1 MSDNETQPIPSSL
14 PTTTSPSEDAM
25 STTTPI
31 TSAMTPIQGSNA
43 FEQHIQVD
51 PSQPIDLSV
60 TNASGRVEVVATE
73 TRTIHVIVN
82 RTDGQHEDEP
92 EIVVSVNGNQ
102 VSVRPSWMAASGI
115 SGFAKKLKDQLQN
128 GLNTNDWK
136 FEGLKFTPD
145 LDYNIW
151 VEVPRNQVDGSRF
164 AVKTASGRATV
175 KGLRDSVSIA
185 TASGRI
191 DAGNLD
197 GQIAAHTASGSISLA
212 NITGKLEANTA
223 SGSISLQGGEA
234 WTTLRSV
241 SGKVAIDRFTLKNAR
256 ITTVSGGIQGAAI
269 FNNTTDYQFESVSGS
284 IKMDVVAPVDS
295 TTTLEFKSMSG
306 SAKPNG
312 FVMTGK
318 NAWSIGSG
326 PQGPALK
333 ARTVSGSLKLDA
345 HPESSIPTRHDAP
358 PQPTFVM
365 TDNEADET
373 TAPFTRSSVAPV
385 PPVPPVPPAAPFGA
399 RSEHQQPGQPAEPM
413 FTPPAD
419 WPDWIKAT
427 ARSVEETARHVVTSF
442 QQPLAPFDAQAPAA
456 PQAPQAAPA
465 PMTPPAA
472 EAPAPA
478 DAPKRTITF
487 VPKNDAPAV
496 PAPEASAVADAPA
509 DTTQLANQDE
519 AERLR
524 ILEAVERG
532 EIDIDEALARIDRD
546 GDAKA

>member
-1 MSDNETQPIPSSL
+1 
-14 PTTTSPSEDAM
+14 M

-51 PSQPIDLSV
+51 SSQPIDLSV

-73 TRTIHVIVN
+73 TKTIHVIVN

-92 EIVVSVNGNQ
+92 EIVVSVTGNQ
-102 VSVRPSWMAASGI
+102 VSVRPSWIAASGI

-191 DAGNLD
+191 DAANLD
-197 GQIAAHTASGSISLA
+197 GQIAAHTASGSIALA

-284 IKMDVVAPVDS
+284 IKMDVVVPVDS

-365 TDNEADET
+365 TDNDDDET

-385 PPVPPVPPAAPFGA
+385 PPVPPAAPFGA
-399 RSEHQQPGQPAEPM
+399 RSQHQQPDQQTEPM

-442 QQPLAPFDAQAPAA
+442 QQPVAPFDAQAPAA
-456 PQAPQAAPA
+456 PAAPPAPHAAPAPQAAQSAPA
-465 PMTPPAA
+465 PVTPPAA
-472 EAPAPA
+472 ETPA
-478 DAPKRTITF
+478 DAPMRTITF
-487 VPKNDAPAV
+487 VPKSDEPTAPAPDAPAAADV
-496 PAPEASAVADAPA
+496 PATAPA
-509 DTTQLANQDE
+509 DTTQLADQDD

>member
-1 MSDNETQPIPSSL
+1 MSDPAT
-14 PTTTSPSEDAM
+14 
-25 STTTPI
+25 

-43 FEQHIQVD
+43 FEQHVRID
-51 PSQPIDLSV
+51 PSQPFDLSV
-60 TNASGRVEVVATE
+60 TNASGRVEVVATDS
-73 TRTIHVIVN
+73 TTVHVIVN

-102 VSVRPSWMAASGI
+102 ISVRPSWVAASGL
-115 SGFAKKLKDQLQN
+115 SAFAKKLKDQLQN
-128 GLNTNDWK
+128 GLNTNAWK

-151 VEVPRNQVDGSRF
+151 VEVPRTQPDGSRF
-164 AVKTASGRATV
+164 NVKSASGRATV
-175 KGLRDSVSIA
+175 RGLRDNVTIA

-191 DAGNLD
+191 EASDLD
-197 GQIAAHTASGSISLA
+197 GQIAAHTASGSIALA
-212 NITGKLEANTA
+212 NITGRLEANTA

-241 SGKVAIDRFTLKNAR
+241 SGKIAIDRFTLKNAR
-256 ITTVSGGIQGAAI
+256 ITTVSGAIQGAAI

-284 IKMDVVAPVDS
+284 IKMDVVIPADS

-318 NAWSIGSG
+318 NAWAAGSG

-358 PQPTFVM
+358 PQPTFGM
-365 TDNEADET
+365 TDDAGDGADT
-373 TAPFTRSSVAPV
+373 TAPFRPT
-385 PPVPPVPPAAPFGA
+385 PPAPPAPPASPFGA
-399 RSEHQQPGQPAEPM
+399 RAAAQDQHAEPM

-419 WPDWIKAT
+419 WPEWVKAT

-442 QQPLAPFDAQAPAA
+442 QQPVAPFDAESPAAPQTAPAAQAAPAARPAPAPAA
-456 PQAPQAAPA
+456 PATPAAPVG
-465 PMTPPAA
+465 
-472 EAPAPA
+472 APAHPG
-478 DAPKRTITF
+478 DEAPKRTIAF
-487 VPKNDAPAV
+487 MPKQADPAATTTTAAPEPSTPAPA
-496 PAPEASAVADAPA
+496 ATAEAPA
-509 DTTQLANQDE
+509 DTTQLADQGE

-524 ILEAVERG
+524 LLEAVERG
-532 EIDIDEALARIDRD
+532 EIDIDEALARIDRE